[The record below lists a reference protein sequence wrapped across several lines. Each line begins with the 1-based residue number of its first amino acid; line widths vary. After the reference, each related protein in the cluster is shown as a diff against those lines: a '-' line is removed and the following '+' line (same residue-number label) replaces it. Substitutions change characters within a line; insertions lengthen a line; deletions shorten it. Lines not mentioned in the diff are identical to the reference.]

1 MQLELIKNIDAERE
15 SLDVHVD
22 ICAQRYL
29 QLINKLDSVDQRFDR
44 LEGVVEEIR
53 DRVTDSREDTL
64 KTYLTWAGII
74 IAGLT
79 GIVGYL
85 LSHFVIGA

>member
-79 GIVGYL
+79 GTVGYL